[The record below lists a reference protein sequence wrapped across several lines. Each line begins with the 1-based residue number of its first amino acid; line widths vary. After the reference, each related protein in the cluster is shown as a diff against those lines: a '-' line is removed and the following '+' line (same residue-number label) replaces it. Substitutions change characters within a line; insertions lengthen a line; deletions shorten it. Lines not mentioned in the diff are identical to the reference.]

1 MVLGVLG
8 VGHLAGSILQ
18 GLLRAGFGRDAILL
32 SPRGRGPELAKLH
45 GLALAGDNR
54 DLVTRADI
62 VLVAVRPADAV
73 VALGGLGWKPRHVI
87 VSVCAGVPIAALQ
100 AAAPG
105 ATVMRAM
112 PLTAAEIGASATP
125 VFPDIEAAR
134 PILDALGPVIAL
146 AREEDFEVATV
157 SAAIYGWAQ
166 DLMRQSI
173 EWSAAG
179 GLERKA
185 ARQLVADTFVAA
197 GRLVAEKDAPLDEML
212 RQLVTPGG
220 ITERGLQVLAERD
233 VPSAWAAACEAV
245 LEKLQDR

>member
-8 VGHLAGSILQ
+8 VGHLARSILQ
-18 GLLRAGFGRDAILL
+18 GLLRAGFEQDTIVL
-32 SPRGRGPELAKLH
+32 SPRGQGPELAQLH
-45 GLALAGDNR
+45 GLALARDNR
-54 DLVTRADI
+54 DLVDRADI

-73 VALGGLGWKPRHVI
+73 AALGGLGWTPRHTI

-100 AAAPG
+100 AAAPA
-105 ATVMRAM
+105 ATIMRAM
-112 PLTAAEIGASATP
+112 PLTATEIGVSATP

-134 PILDALGPVIAL
+134 PILNALGSVIAL

-173 EWSAAG
+173 EWSVAG

-185 ARQLVADTFVAA
+185 ARQLVADTFIAA
-197 GRLVAEKDAPLDEML
+197 GRLIAEKDAPLDDML

-233 VPSAWAAACEAV
+233 VPTAWAAACEAV